1 MDKDKF
7 RENNNYAYQ
16 LTMSEECIDKLP
28 VFGKEK
34 FKECKDHLRKMEII
48 DTNSK
53 EYIEIQAYNKFA
65 DLMLELYEGN
75 IVGETDC
82 PVRIIRQN
90 IKDIRDKLIGEL
102 TERKEI
108 R

>member
-7 RENNNYAYQ
+7 RENNNYDYQ
-16 LTMSEECIDKLP
+16 LKMSEEEMDKIP

-34 FKECKDHLRKMEII
+34 LKECKDHLRKMEIV

-53 EYIEIQAYNKFA
+53 EYIKIQAYNKFA
-65 DLMLELYEGN
+65 DLMLELYEGDIIDEMN
-75 IVGETDC
+75 C

-90 IKDIRDKLIGEL
+90 IKDIRDELIGEL
-102 TERKEI
+102 TERKED
-108 R
+108 